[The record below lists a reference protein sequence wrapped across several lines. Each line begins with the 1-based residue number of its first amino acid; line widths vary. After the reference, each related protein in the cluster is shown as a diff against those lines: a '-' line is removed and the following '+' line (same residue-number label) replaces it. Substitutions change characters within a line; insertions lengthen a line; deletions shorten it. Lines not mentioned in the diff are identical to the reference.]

1 MDTWCTEVNLSRAKL
16 QRPSAKCKS
25 VLSADELHS
34 VCEANQG
41 AAGPCSAGAQSH
53 KQMANCREREERN
66 EERRGM
72 SMSQAHSLCWMKL
85 PQWISSN
92 KKLSILTVCLALTKL
107 SEKINKLIG
116 NCQHLEIVVIVQCIF
131 VVLG

>member
-53 KQMANCREREERN
+53 KQMASCRERKREREREERN

-72 SMSQAHSLCWMKL
+72 SMYQARSKD
-85 PQWISSN
+85 Q
-92 KKLSILTVCLALTKL
+92 LAV
-107 SEKINKLIG
+107 SAG
-116 NCQHLEIVVIVQCIF
+116 
-131 VVLG
+131 